1 MSDVQLRDEA
11 MTIFLAGHETT
22 ANALTWTWHLLSQ
35 NPEAEARLHEEL
47 DRVLG
52 GRPPAVD
59 DLPRLRYT
67 EMVLSESM
75 RLYPPAWIVG
85 RRAIVEQD
93 LAGYRIPAGSI
104 LLLSQWITQRDARFF
119 PDPLRFDPLRFTPEA
134 VAARPKFA
142 YFPFGGGPR
151 VCIGEGFAW
160 MEGVLLLATIA
171 SRWRLT
177 PRRALEPLRGRP
189 R

>member
-1 MSDVQLRDEA
+1 VSLATSAPAPGPARRYPLANWFALRR
-11 MTIFLAGHETT
+11 
-22 ANALTWTWHLLSQ
+22 
-35 NPEAEARLHEEL
+35 NP
-47 DRVLG
+47 
-52 GRPPAVD
+52 
-59 DLPRLRYT
+59 
-67 EMVLSESM
+67 
-75 RLYPPAWIVG
+75 LYPPAWVVG
-85 RRAIVEQD
+85 RRAIVEHE

-104 LLLSQWITQRDARFF
+104 LLLSQWVTHRDARFF

-134 VAARPKFA
+134 SAARPKFA

-171 SRWRLT
+171 RRWRFSRTDGAPVT
-177 PRRALEPLRGRP
+177 PAAMITLRPKGGLPMRIEE